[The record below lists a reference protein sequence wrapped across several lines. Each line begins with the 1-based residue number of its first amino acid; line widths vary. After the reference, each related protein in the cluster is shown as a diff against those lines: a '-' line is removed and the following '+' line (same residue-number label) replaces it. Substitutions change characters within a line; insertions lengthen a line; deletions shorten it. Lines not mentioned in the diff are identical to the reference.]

1 MNVAEVKL
9 PMRVVFVDDD
19 VNLLGAMRR
28 ALVNSAFF
36 GARRQ
41 VTSVDRVLAYLGWD
55 TLTALAVGHGLFKS
69 IGTKATG
76 IRWEHSLSTAM
87 AARSIALS
95 EHLPAPRVE
104 EAFLTGTL
112 HDVGRVVYASQIGQ
126 TSAKGGV
133 LTPAQFADIDN
144 QTSVNEH
151 HVEVGVYLLGLWTFP
166 SQIVAAVALRDT
178 PSRRADSGLD
188 LTVLAHVADRLTNAR
203 WDDANP

>member
-1 MNVAEVKL
+1 
-9 PMRVVFVDDD
+9 
-19 VNLLGAMRR
+19 
-28 ALVNSAFF
+28 
-36 GARRQ
+36 
-41 VTSVDRVLAYLGWD
+41 
-55 TLTALAVGHGLFKS
+55 
-69 IGTKATG
+69 
-76 IRWEHSLSTAM
+76 M